1 VTRLR
6 LSDAPDPAQAD
17 EQRPPEQ
24 FTAELYLARLSGPT
38 LFYAKECEQNETW
51 SRCLRYVSLAAALSA
66 TVIGAASRSFGRP
79 RLAPWIG
86 VVTTLGA
93 ICREWAAGAAELLR
107 CELLDIIRR
116 IVLPDFIR

>member
-1 VTRLR
+1 MRPTRPKQMTGDRRNSLPSSCTWATGFR
-6 LSDAPDPAQAD
+6 D
-17 EQRPPEQ
+17 QR
-24 FTAELYLARLSGPT
+24 
-38 LFYAKECEQNETW
+38 LFYARDCEQNETW

-93 ICREWAAGAAELLR
+93 IWREWAAGAAELLR